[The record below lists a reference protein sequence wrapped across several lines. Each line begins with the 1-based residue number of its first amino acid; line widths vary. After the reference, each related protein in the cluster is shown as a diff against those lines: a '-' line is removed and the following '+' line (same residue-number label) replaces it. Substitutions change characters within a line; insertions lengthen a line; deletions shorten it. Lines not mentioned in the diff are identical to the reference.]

1 MIQLK
6 IAKAL
11 AFAREHGHTQHA
23 KILAIIEGEMRDVAK
38 RNGIN
43 TRDHVLNDGDA
54 NDILKRHL
62 RHAGIT
68 LQMKPDDPTAEL
80 VVDILSDF
88 HVDDVMSDTEIRD
101 RIKASGLREP
111 RQILKHL
118 NTFGGAVD
126 MCRARV
132 IVKTVYGE

>member
-1 MIQLK
+1 MIQNK

-11 AFAREHGHTQHA
+11 KFAREHGHTQQA
-23 KILAIIEGEMRDVAK
+23 KILAIVEGEMRDLARRKLTDAK
-38 RNGIN
+38 
-43 TRDHVLNDGDA
+43 DPVLHDGEA
-54 NDILKRHL
+54 NEILKRHL
-62 RHAGIT
+62 RHAGVT

-80 VVDILSDF
+80 VIDILSDF
-88 HVDDVMSDTEIRD
+88 HVEEVMSDSEIRD

-126 MCRARV
+126 MSRARS
-132 IVKTVYGE
+132 IVRTVYGD

>member
-1 MIQLK
+1 MIQNK

-11 AFAREHGHTQHA
+11 QFAREHGHTQHA
-23 KILAIIEGEMRDVAK
+23 KILAIVEGEMRDLARRK
-38 RNGIN
+38 L
-43 TRDHVLNDGDA
+43 TESRDPVLHDGEA

-80 VVDILSDF
+80 VIDILSDF
-88 HVDDVMSDTEIRD
+88 HVDEVMSDAEMRD

-118 NTFGGAVD
+118 NSFGGAVD
-126 MCRARV
+126 MSRART
-132 IVKTVYGE
+132 IVRTVYGD